1 MKFGVLVFAWLLVS
15 GCTTGALRPLKGGA
29 AKIEPVGNLAA
40 DVNLTLEPPDNP
52 STPSSQT
59 TRDVKEEKYVFAQ
72 PTERVTETKLA
83 DGSVTKVTEVIPAG
97 TVKVVSSTRDTNQQ
111 IGAAQKDTSR
121 EISAKLASFQPV
133 QYVGIALLLVA
144 AAMFHPAVRIA
155 ISGGK
160 EVQMATAA
168 IGLTLIFGPTLFVG
182 NEKII
187 LFAGIGSLFVIYA
200 LSRLSYYKGRADKK

>member
-15 GCTTGALRPLKGGA
+15 GCNTGAPRPLKGGV

-40 DVNLTLEPPDNP
+40 DVNLKLEPPDNP
-52 STPSSQT
+52 STPSSQVVKE
-59 TRDVKEEKYVFAQ
+59 VKEEKYVFAQ

-83 DGSVTKVTEVIPAG
+83 DGSVTKVVEVIPAG

-111 IGAAQKDTSR
+111 IGAAQKDASR

-133 QYVGIALLLVA
+133 QYVGIALLLFA

-168 IGLTLIFGPTLFVG
+168 IGLTLVFGPILFVG
-182 NEKII
+182 NERII

-200 LSRLSYYKGRADKK
+200 LSRLSYYKGKADKK

>member
-15 GCTTGALRPLKGGA
+15 GCNTGALRPLKGGA

-59 TRDVKEEKYVFAQ
+59 TRDVREEKYVFAQ

-144 AAMFHPAVRIA
+144 AAMFHPAVRVA

-182 NEKII
+182 NERII

>member
-1 MKFGVLVFAWLLVS
+1 MKIGFLILAWLLVS
-15 GCTTGALRPLKGGA
+15 GCTTGALRPLKGGL
-29 AKIEPVGNLAA
+29 AKIESVGNLAA
-40 DVNLTLEPPDNP
+40 EVDLTLEPPDNP

-59 TRDVKEEKYVFAQ
+59 VQDNREEKYVFPQA
-72 PTERVTETKLA
+72 TERVTETKLA
-83 DGSVTKVTEVIPAG
+83 DGTVTKVTEVIPAG
-97 TVKVVSSTRDTNQQ
+97 SVKVFTKARTTNQQ

-144 AAMFHPAVRIA
+144 AAMFHPVVRVA

-160 EVQMATAA
+160 EIQMATAA
-168 IGLTLIFGPTLFVG
+168 VGLTLVFGPTLFVG

-200 LSRLSYYKGRADKK
+200 LSRLSYYKGRADKT